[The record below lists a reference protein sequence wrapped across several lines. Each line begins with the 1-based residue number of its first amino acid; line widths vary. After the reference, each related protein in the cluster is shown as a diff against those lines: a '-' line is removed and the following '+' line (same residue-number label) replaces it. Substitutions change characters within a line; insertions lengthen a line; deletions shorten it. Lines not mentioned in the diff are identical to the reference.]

1 MLSLRFH
8 YSKKEG
14 EDFCGSGVEFDED
27 TYTLSGTCL
36 PSEDG
41 PMQLKWDITY
51 PDGVAVHYDGTLVDE
66 FTITGTR
73 IYGDDTESDYLFI
86 LKKIPAPYM
95 TLRPRPSLLAASRYR
110 YLWHFAIAATLQDV
124 RRRMWSWSY
133 FAARRDVR
141 RKYLEENFRR
151 KRYLS
156 EPPEEEYNAGLN
168 EVRRSCTA
176 VEARLYESTCEHLY
190 LTFPYHW

>member
-1 MLSLRFH
+1 MCLAEYL
-8 YSKKEG
+8 
-14 EDFCGSGVEFDED
+14 SGVLPK
-27 TYTLSGTCL
+27 TSTCL